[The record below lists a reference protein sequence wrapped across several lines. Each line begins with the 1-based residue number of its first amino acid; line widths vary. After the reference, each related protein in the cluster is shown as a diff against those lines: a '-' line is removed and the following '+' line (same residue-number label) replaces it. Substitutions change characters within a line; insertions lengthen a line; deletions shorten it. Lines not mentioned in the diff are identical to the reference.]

1 MKPKVLIVD
10 DEEDFLEAL
19 SERLGSR
26 GISVSTAN
34 DGIKAL
40 QLIEKETF
48 HAVFLDYAMP
58 GIDGLETLK
67 IMLERKPDLLVFLLT
82 GRASLHTGVEA
93 IKLGAKDVIEKPAE
107 LAELIDIINKSE
119 NEYLLSLEKKL
130 KDSVKD
136 ILITKGW

>member
-19 SERLGSR
+19 AERLESR
-26 GISVSTAN
+26 GIAVSTAN

-40 QLIEKETF
+40 QLIEKEAF

-58 GIDGLETLK
+58 GINGLETLK

-107 LAELIDIINKSE
+107 LAELIEIINKSE

-130 KDSVKD
+130 KESVKD

>member
-10 DEEDFLEAL
+10 DEKDFLETLA
-19 SERLGSR
+19 ERLESR
-26 GISVSTAN
+26 GIAVSTAN

-58 GIDGLETLK
+58 GINGLETLK
-67 IMLERKPDLLVFLLT
+67 IMLERKPELLVFLLT
-82 GRASLHTGVEA
+82 GRASLHNGVEA

-107 LAELIDIINKSE
+107 LGELIEIINKSE

-130 KDSVKD
+130 KESVKD